1 MSAINLWYIHV
12 VYNVSQY
19 PHDLRTKHEFRA
31 IYVDKD
37 SDKDDMSDAALCN
50 TIVIVLVLLSVI
62 VVVLMIS
69 SFACCWKWNRT
80 KKCSDEPHS
89 DSGNGTE
96 FRRRPKTEVQKL
108 PQAFSPLNSI
118 HGNSTEHNAKHTT
131 THSSN
136 CLTNS
141 QRLTGS
147 KKYIVETTM

>member
-1 MSAINLWYIHV
+1 MSSYSHN
-12 VYNVSQY
+12 
-19 PHDLRTKHEFRA
+19 LRTKHELRA

-50 TIVIVLVLLSVI
+50 AVVIVIVLLSVI

-69 SFACCWKWNRT
+69 SFACWKWNRT
-80 KKCSDEPHS
+80 KLRDEQHS
-89 DSGNGTE
+89 DSGSGTDE
-96 FRRRPKTEVQKL
+96 IRRRPFKTEVQKL

-118 HGNSTEHNAKHTT
+118 HGNSTEHNTKHTT

-141 QRLTGS
+141 QRFTGS
-147 KKYIVETTM
+147 KKYFVETTM